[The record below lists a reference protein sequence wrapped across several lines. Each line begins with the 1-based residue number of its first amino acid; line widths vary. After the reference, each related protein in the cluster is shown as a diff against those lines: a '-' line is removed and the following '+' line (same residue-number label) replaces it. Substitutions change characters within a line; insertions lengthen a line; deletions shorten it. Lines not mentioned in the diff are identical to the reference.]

1 MMNTFEGYVDIV
13 EADVVVNGDGS
24 RTINAIS
31 GGVGIDQ
38 IGFLVGKINGDSW
51 TRATKVQIGS
61 HFTEKC
67 PSWLYRIAI

>member
-1 MMNTFEGYVDIV
+1 MNTFEGYVDIV

-38 IGFLVGKINGDSW
+38 IGFLVGEINGDSW

-61 HFTEKC
+61 HFTEKS